1 MVTSISNFTGYEDE
15 CEVIFTNS
23 KGEYIRTLFFE
34 NLKIKLYVN
43 IQEKHA
49 VKIESYNCIKYD
61 DLEIGTPITLTK
73 HETSLIEEAIK
84 NVIDWESWEE
94 SKESNIDDFMYLDE
108 I

>member
-1 MVTSISNFTGYEDE
+1 MTISISNFTGYEDE

-23 KGEYIRTLFFE
+23 KGEYIKTLFFE

-43 IQEKHA
+43 LQEKHD

-61 DLEIGTPITLTK
+61 DLEIASPITLTN

-84 NVIDWESWEE
+84 KLIDWESWEE
-94 SKESNIDDFMYLDE
+94 SKESNIDDFMYLD
-108 I
+108 

>member
-1 MVTSISNFTGYEDE
+1 MILSISNFTGYEDE

-23 KGEYIRTLFFE
+23 KGEYIKTLFFE

-43 IQEKHA
+43 LQDNHA

-61 DLEIGTPITLTK
+61 DLEIATPITLSN

-84 NVIDWESWEE
+84 DIIDWESFEE
-94 SKESNIDDFMYLDE
+94 SKESNVDDFMCLD
-108 I
+108 